1 MAADKPKVMDR
12 NRELSFERRMSDQ
25 EALMW
30 NIEKDPWMNPNGS
43 ALTILDRPVD
53 FDLMVKKIRYGLSRI
68 PRLRERP
75 VPGLGRFA
83 PPVWATDPDFD
94 LMYHLRHIALPT
106 PGSMRQL
113 LDLITRL
120 HEEPFDRTRPLWMFY
135 AIEGIEG
142 GKGALFTKQH
152 HSVADGVG
160 ALRMAEVYTDIE
172 RDAPAPPEV
181 DIEAIFAEAV
191 AAEEGELLELG
202 ADMSASI
209 LDTATRT
216 VRHNLRRQGGII
228 SRAAG
233 SVADVVTHPNKLGD
247 AVGGLVGEARSAVD
261 MAGSTVGA
269 SGSAPLF
276 KNRSRRR
283 HLEVLHVKLDDA
295 KAAAKALGGSIND
308 FFVAGAAIGALAYH
322 AERDVDV
329 EVLNMTFVVST
340 RSDKGMGGNSFT
352 PVPLR
357 VPGAPASAA
366 DRFAQLQELMAAKRS
381 GVSGRGA
388 MGAIAGLANL
398 LPTSVT
404 TRVAREQAGKI
415 DIATS
420 NLRGANFQTYMAGAK
435 VLSLIP
441 LGPVAGTA
449 ANLTTISNNGFMD
462 CGLVIDPAAVADP
475 EGLARNI
482 NEAFVALLEA
492 GGIVSILETA
502 PKARPARAARSRSQ
516 G

>member
-1 MAADKPKVMDR
+1 MADAPEGKKMDR
-12 NRELSFERRMSDQ
+12 NRELNFDRRMSDQ

-53 FDLMVKKIRYGLSRI
+53 FDLMVKKIRYGLTRV

-75 VPGLGRFA
+75 VPGLGRLS

-94 LMYHLRHIALPT
+94 LNYHLRHLSLPA
-106 PGSMRQL
+106 PGTQRQL

-135 AIEGIEG
+135 AIEGLEG

-152 HSVADGVG
+152 HSVADGIG

-181 DIEAIFAEAV
+181 DLDAIFAEAV
-191 AAEEGELLELG
+191 AAEQGELLEAG
-202 ADMSASI
+202 ADMSDSI

-216 VRHNLRRQGGII
+216 LTHNVRRQTGIL
-228 SRAAG
+228 SR
-233 SVADVVTHPNKLGD
+233 VASTALGTVTSPAKLTE
-247 AVGGLVGEARSAVD
+247 AVGGVVGEVRSALD
-261 MAGSTVGA
+261 MAGGGRTSNA
-269 SGSAPLF
+269 SAPLF
-276 KNRSRRR
+276 SNRSRRR
-283 HLEVLHVKLDDA
+283 HLEVLHVNLEDA
-295 KAAAKALGGSIND
+295 KAASKALGGSVND

-322 AERDVDV
+322 AERDVEV
-329 EVLNMTFVVST
+329 EAINMTFVVST

-352 PVPLR
+352 PVPLQ
-357 VPGAPASAA
+357 VPGAPATVSE
-366 DRFAQLQELMAAKRS
+366 RFVQLRDLMGARRE

-388 MGAIAGLANL
+388 MSAIAGVANL

-404 TRVAREQAGKI
+404 TRVARDQASKI

-420 NLRGANFQTYMAGAK
+420 NLRGAPFQTYMAGAK

-449 ANLTTISNNGFMD
+449 ANITTISNNGFMD
-462 CGLVIDPAAVADP
+462 VGLMIDPAAVAEP
-475 EGLARNI
+475 ESLAKHI
-482 NEAFVALLEA
+482 GEAFTALLEA
-492 GGIVSILETA
+492 GGIVSE
-502 PKARPARAARSRSQ
+502 
-516 G
+516 